1 MIHLLALILGAE
13 PELPPVPQETHGPGK
28 CAFCGKRSDWLK
40 ASTRGDYCRRCAPLR
55 ETDDD
60 WPADYRAHKA
70 REHGSNDSSNQC
82 RGCRMRGTMIPHDK
96 RFRCVNCAW
105 EQPTVK

>member
-1 MIHLLALILGAE
+1 MIQLLALNLGAE
-13 PELPPVPQETHGPGK
+13 PDDLPGSP
-28 CAFCGKRSDWLK
+28 CRCGVCGERSDWLK

-60 WPADYRAHKA
+60 WPAEYRAHKA

-105 EQPTVK
+105 EQPTIK